1 MTRRILSDLES
12 GLSQR
17 EHQLLTLAS
26 QGLTDQAIAH
36 ELAISLATIATYWGR
51 IRIKLGPLN
60 RTELVAKFLGS
71 ISQGEIVELQ
81 NEIDQLRSKL
91 EATKVDEAD
100 MLLTLSKSPD
110 AIMLLDSEAV
120 LLYVNEASCSLL
132 GYSHQELVGHNFVE
146 FYPKERLHL
155 WTAGF
160 ERVLAEKPKGGEMET
175 VTLYVRHKDGVIRV
189 ISVNC
194 ATFMTQR
201 GLRIIVN
208 ARLVD
213 EAPQ

>member
-1 MTRRILSDLES
+1 MTRRILNDLES

-81 NEIDQLRSKL
+81 NEIDQLKSKL
-91 EATKVDEAD
+91 EATKFDEAD
-100 MLLTLSKSPD
+100 MLFTLSKSPD
-110 AIMLLDSEAV
+110 SIMLLDASGAF
-120 LLYVNEASCSLL
+120 LYVNEASCALM
-132 GYSHQELVGHNFVE
+132 GYSQQELIGHKFIE
-146 FYPKERLHL
+146 FYPKERIHL
-155 WTAGF
+155 WEAGF
-160 ERVLAEKPKGGEMET
+160 KRVLETQPKAGEMET
-175 VTLYVRHKDGVIRV
+175 VTLYVRHKNGVIRV

-201 GLRIIVN
+201 GLRIIIN
-208 ARLVD
+208 ARVVED
-213 EAPQ
+213 GSH